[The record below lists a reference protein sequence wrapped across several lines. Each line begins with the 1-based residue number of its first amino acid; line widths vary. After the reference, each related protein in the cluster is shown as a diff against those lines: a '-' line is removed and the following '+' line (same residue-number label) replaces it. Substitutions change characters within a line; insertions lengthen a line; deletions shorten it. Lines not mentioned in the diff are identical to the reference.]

1 MSLKRYWVE
10 ARRDKHMAEDIR
22 QMIRSILVEEIAS
35 LDMNQSIDTKPPPRE
50 QIVSI
55 CSDRELTEFVHRLL
69 DMARDSRT
77 RADIEAGRL
86 VFCLKQSSAS
96 SPTGYTSRSASG
108 STSGGLKQFEK
119 GLITEKQILSMPEHV
134 KVIKIG
140 KSVRLTPLANDAVR
154 QAGIKIEKV
163 KS

>member
-1 MSLKRYWVE
+1 
-10 ARRDKHMAEDIR
+10 MAEDIR
-22 QMIRSILVEEIAS
+22 QMIRSILVEELAS
-35 LDMNQSIDTKPPPRE
+35 LNMNQSVDSKPPPRE

-55 CSDRELTEFVHRLL
+55 SSDRELTEFAHRLL

-77 RADIEAGRL
+77 RADIESGRL
-86 VFCLKQSSAS
+86 VFCLKQGSAS
-96 SPTGYTSRSASG
+96 SPSSYISRSASDSTRG
-108 STSGGLKQFEK
+108 SLKQFEK

>member
-1 MSLKRYWVE
+1 
-10 ARRDKHMAEDIR
+10 MAEDIR
-22 QMIRSILVEEIAS
+22 QMIRSILVEELAS
-35 LDMNQSIDTKPPPRE
+35 LNMNQSVDSKPPPRE

-55 CSDRELTEFVHRLL
+55 SSDRELTEFAHRLL

-77 RADIEAGRL
+77 RADIESGRL
-86 VFCLKQSSAS
+86 VFRLKQGSAS
-96 SPTGYTSRSASG
+96 SPSSYISRPASG
-108 STSGGLKQFEK
+108 SMRGSLQQFEK

>member
-1 MSLKRYWVE
+1 
-10 ARRDKHMAEDIR
+10 MAEDIR
-22 QMIRSILVEEIAS
+22 QVIRSILVEELAS
-35 LDMNQSIDTKPPPRE
+35 LNMNQSVATKSPPRE

-55 CSDRELTEFVHRLL
+55 SSDLELTEFVHRLL
-69 DMARDSRT
+69 DMAGDSRI
-77 RADIEAGRL
+77 RADIESNRL
-86 VFCLKQSSAS
+86 VFRLKQSSAS
-96 SPTGYTSRSASG
+96 GSSSYISRSASG
-108 STSGGLKQFEK
+108 STRGGLTQIEK

>member
-1 MSLKRYWVE
+1 
-10 ARRDKHMAEDIR
+10 MAEDIR
-22 QMIRSILVEEIAS
+22 QMIRSILVEELAS
-35 LDMNQSIDTKPPPRE
+35 LNMNQSVDSKPPPRE

-55 CSDRELTEFVHRLL
+55 SSDRELTEFAHRLL

-77 RADIEAGRL
+77 RADIESGRL
-86 VFCLKQSSAS
+86 VFCLKQGSAS
-96 SPTGYTSRSASG
+96 SPSSYISRSASG
-108 STSGGLKQFEK
+108 STRGSLKQFKK

>member
-1 MSLKRYWVE
+1 
-10 ARRDKHMAEDIR
+10 MAEDIR
-22 QMIRSILVEEIAS
+22 QMIRSILVEELAS
-35 LDMNQSIDTKPPPRE
+35 LDMNPSIDTKPPARE

-55 CSDRELTEFVHRLL
+55 SSNRELAEFAHQLL
-69 DMARDSRT
+69 DMARDSQT
-77 RADIEAGRL
+77 RADIESGRL
-86 VFCLKQSSAS
+86 VFRLKQSSVS
-96 SPTGYTSRSASG
+96 SSSSCLSRSASDSMHG
-108 STSGGLKQFEK
+108 SLEQFEQ

>member
-1 MSLKRYWVE
+1 
-10 ARRDKHMAEDIR
+10 MAEDIR

-55 CSDRELTEFVHRLL
+55 SSDRELTEFVHRLL

-96 SPTGYTSRSASG
+96 SPPGYTSRSASG
-108 STSGGLKQFEK
+108 STSGSLKQFEK